1 MGCLNAPKDSQ
12 NTQIIIGNSKKN
24 LTISNK
30 IENKENK
37 ENKEKKENMPNKE
50 IIGSKDII
58 IELEEEK
65 NEQKINFKDLFMDSL
80 SPEFINLF
88 KTNTKLFYSKTFYE
102 GICKEYGL
110 FGETQNKDEALQ
122 IYKNGADEKNDYLC
136 MYRLHRIYVNEYNE
150 FKLERDANFE
160 KLYLYKCFAYL
171 PYSIINGNYF
181 IFNKINFTYY
191 VLNYLEKKKDE
202 NLHNFEKFLNYLS
215 ENNTNYNLSQNDIKL
230 MKLVLKSYINSLDHK
245 NIIDNINS
253 LLYLEKGDS
262 AYYEAQLKYCNFYLD
277 YFKHNYDKN
286 QVNNI
291 FDNLIK
297 CNYYKAC
304 YDFAN
309 FLIQEGDYDKA
320 KNILKFGMDNSQQY
334 CFSVYYYLYLK
345 ETEIDNLLMNYRL
358 FSSLLNNMILIMC
371 IEKLNYSSIF
381 YMIFYLFKHSSYKND
396 LERNYTNLLQEIYK
410 NIESNLNNINN
421 IKHIYADRYIQEII
435 FIFGQMCY
443 YGIFNKKKQDKEKAL
458 SYFKQSYN
466 MSKENEYLY
475 LKRINYLYIYK
486 CRKYLFKK
494 NKINEQKYE
503 KTKRKLIKIYLS
515 NIEYINPFE
524 LYNLYKIKMNDN
536 IRNDKGNLIKF
547 LRKGKNYKMIY
558 NFRDYVYLN
567 KCKRILKEYENYCTV
582 CYENKD
588 NLIKLEPCKDL
599 ICEPCF
605 KNIEKDNCPTCGK
618 ALENSE

>member
-30 IENKENK
+30 IENK

-88 KTNTKLFYSKTFYE
+88 KTNTKLFYSQTFYE

-110 FGETQNKDEALQ
+110 FGETKNKDEALQ

-230 MKLVLKSYINSLDHK
+230 MK
-245 NIIDNINS
+245 
-253 LLYLEKGDS
+253 
-262 AYYEAQLKYCNFYLD
+262 
-277 YFKHNYDKN
+277 
-286 QVNNI
+286 
-291 FDNLIK
+291 
-297 CNYYKAC
+297 
-304 YDFAN
+304 
-309 FLIQEGDYDKA
+309 
-320 KNILKFGMDNSQQY
+320 
-334 CFSVYYYLYLK
+334 
-345 ETEIDNLLMNYRL
+345 
-358 FSSLLNNMILIMC
+358 
-371 IEKLNYSSIF
+371 
-381 YMIFYLFKHSSYKND
+381 
-396 LERNYTNLLQEIYK
+396 
-410 NIESNLNNINN
+410 
-421 IKHIYADRYIQEII
+421 
-435 FIFGQMCY
+435 
-443 YGIFNKKKQDKEKAL
+443 
-458 SYFKQSYN
+458 
-466 MSKENEYLY
+466 
-475 LKRINYLYIYK
+475 
-486 CRKYLFKK
+486 
-494 NKINEQKYE
+494 
-503 KTKRKLIKIYLS
+503 
-515 NIEYINPFE
+515 
-524 LYNLYKIKMNDN
+524 
-536 IRNDKGNLIKF
+536 
-547 LRKGKNYKMIY
+547 
-558 NFRDYVYLN
+558 YV
-567 KCKRILKEYENYCTV
+567 
-582 CYENKD
+582 
-588 NLIKLEPCKDL
+588 
-599 ICEPCF
+599 F
-605 KNIEKDNCPTCGK
+605 
-618 ALENSE
+618 